1 MTTPQISNP
10 LSKQFLIVDQLTAPL
25 NNLPLH
31 NHTALLIQELTIEM
45 FQDDDEDLPTGSREH
60 LVKAPPLTSS
70 TPARESAYS
79 GADDDEL
86 LAEAIGEERKGGPDS
101 QTSLV

>member
-1 MTTPQISNP
+1 
-10 LSKQFLIVDQLTAPL
+10 
-25 NNLPLH
+25 
-31 NHTALLIQELTIEM
+31 M

-70 TPARESAYS
+70 TPARESTYS

-86 LAEAIGEERKGGPDS
+86 LAEAIGEERKGGFGYDS
-101 QTSLV
+101 ETSLI